1 MRVDEIIATKGEPT
15 FSFEFF
21 PPKTPTGEDKLRATL
36 REMFADDAFRKN
48 AAKSGLDLSMLQGKE
63 LATFHDEEVKT
74 ANEVVHRLG
83 KL

>member
-1 MRVDEIIATKGEPT
+1 MTEPPVCVPVAIGIMPAATPAAVL
-15 FSFEFF
+15 
-21 PPKTPTGEDKLRATL
+21 DKLRATL
-36 REMFADDAFRKN
+36 RDIFADDAFQKN

-63 LATFHDEEVKT
+63 LASFHDGEVKT